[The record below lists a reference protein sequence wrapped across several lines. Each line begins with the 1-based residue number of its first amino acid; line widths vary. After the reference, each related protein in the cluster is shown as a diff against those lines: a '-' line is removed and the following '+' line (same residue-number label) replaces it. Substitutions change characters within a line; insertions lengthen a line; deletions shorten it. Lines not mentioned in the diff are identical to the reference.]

1 MKWTTVIALAVP
13 LMGLSACTGNL
24 SSRTARQRIAEL
36 GDARLI
42 TDDIQV
48 QRIVTE
54 LGDRAIAEA
63 NVRMAFQFERNA
75 DGDWT
80 IVSARLGT
88 GEWIDIDELL
98 TAIAAQS
105 ADETTASLQKLAL
118 GLDAYRDRNGSLPEI
133 PADSYLS
140 DVLHPLF
147 MTDLIRDDPWGGRIR
162 YLENGGGYQLRSPGP
177 DGTDGT
183 EDDIVLDRPGA

>member
-1 MKWTTVIALAVP
+1 MKTLTVIALAVP
-13 LMGLSACTGNL
+13 LLMPLACTGNL
-24 SSRTARQRIAEL
+24 SSRTARQQIAEL
-36 GDARLI
+36 GDAALL

-48 QRIVTE
+48 QRIVTQ

-75 DGDWT
+75 GGDWR
-80 IVSARLGT
+80 IVSARLGE
-88 GEWIDIDELL
+88 GEWIDVAELL
-98 TAIAAQS
+98 AAIAARNT
-105 ADETTASLQKLAL
+105 DETAASLDQLAL
-118 GLDAYRDRNGSLPEI
+118 GLDAYRTRNGSLPEI
-133 PADSYLS
+133 PTEGYLS

-162 YLENGGGYQLRSPGP
+162 YLRNGGGYELRSPGP

-183 EDDIVLDRPGA
+183 EDDIVFNRPAP